1 MAEDAKPSNPVHLN
15 GAGTLTTDERLQA
28 SSLAASFVLQIQ
40 ALKAPLRRLVL
51 EEVRRFL
58 GDES

>member
-1 MAEDAKPSNPVHLN
+1 MDEPTPPPSPN
-15 GAGTLTTDERLQA
+15 GSLTVSERLQA
-28 SSLAASFVLQIQ
+28 SALAASFVMQIH

-58 GDES
+58 GEEP